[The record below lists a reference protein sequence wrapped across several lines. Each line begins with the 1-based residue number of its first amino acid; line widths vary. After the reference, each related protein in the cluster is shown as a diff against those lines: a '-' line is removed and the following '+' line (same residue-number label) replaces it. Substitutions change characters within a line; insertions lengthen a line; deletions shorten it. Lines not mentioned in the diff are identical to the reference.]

1 MPGTSPPRVAHAIDS
16 LPPKS
21 RPDARPP
28 GRGPTMDDHREGRRV
43 AATASPGQGRALH
56 ERQSIRISFP
66 LSDKDKASKLTI
78 GKSLKYGRSVVAF
91 SLPGSHGRAAQAL
104 SGPGKQPSSSRRFAE
119 CRSDNCGNLQD
130 KFCVLVHHSVFPGFI
145 VFRKYLAPIG
155 PEFREN

>member
-1 MPGTSPPRVAHAIDS
+1 MPRTSPPRVAGTIDS

-28 GRGPTMDDHREGRRV
+28 GRGPTMDGHREGRRV
-43 AATASPGQGRALH
+43 AATASPGQGRAPH
-56 ERQSIRISFP
+56 ERQGIRISFP
-66 LSDKDKASKLTI
+66 LSDKEKASKLTI

-91 SLPGSHGRAAQAL
+91 SLPGLHGRTAHAL
-104 SGPGKQPSSSRRFAE
+104 SGPGKQPSPSCRFVE

-130 KFCVLVHHSVFPGFI
+130 KFCVLVHHSVFQGFI
-145 VFRKYLAPIG
+145 MFRKYLAPIG

>member
-1 MPGTSPPRVAHAIDS
+1 MLRTSPPRVARAIGD
-16 LPPKS
+16 PPSKS

-28 GRGPTMDDHREGRRV
+28 GRGPTVDGHLEGRRM
-43 AATASPGQGRALH
+43 AAAASPGQGRVLH

-66 LSDKDKASKLTI
+66 LSGKKKASKLTI
-78 GKSLKYGRSVVAF
+78 GKSLKYGCSVVAF
-91 SLPGSHGRAAQAL
+91 SLPGSHSRTAQAL
-104 SGPGKQPSSSRRFAE
+104 SGPGKQPSPSRRFTE